1 VTCSVLLSRCR
12 ARVTVPR
19 SVAWTHGEEGQVV
32 RRRQEGLQPRIQG
45 EERGGD
51 ASPVPWDSLAFCGLR
66 FGFMGGSDR
75 IFVVSPL
82 PIPKNPVR
90 CSWVKK
96 KPHLV
101 HPFSILLS
109 RRRTGEFLGFAF
121 CIVVKTALAP
131 PFTTTLQIRDR
142 SKRGL
147 FFSCVCFCH

>member
-51 ASPVPWDSLAFCGLR
+51 ACPPPWDSLAFCGLR
-66 FGFMGGSDR
+66 FGFVGGSDR

-96 KPHLV
+96 NRTLFTLFLYFSAVVVLV
-101 HPFSILLS
+101 NFWVLHSALLS
-109 RRRTGEFLGFAF
+109 RRHLLPPLRLPCRSVIDQSAAF
-121 CIVVKTALAP
+121 
-131 PFTTTLQIRDR
+131 
-142 SKRGL
+142 